1 MRLLDA
7 VFDVLRKAGEP
18 LSPAEIVRQ
27 IKSASIQIDANEP
40 LDDESVKVEL
50 EHFASD
56 GTESSGIVQTPSG
69 RFTLPSMLD
78 KTIRTGTSFATT
90 AASTM
95 NPITIASSIAR
106 ANVGAMWTV
115 QDATKEVLRRA
126 RRPLSISEMTTVLEA
141 AGVLRGN
148 RSEDESQVRSQLI
161 QDMLQHG
168 RESAF
173 VRVGNNTYALRYHST
188 ESTHPGGVN
197 RSREG
202 VDAPASE
209 LGPDVE
215 SQSDVDAT
223 APSSD
228 DSQPTGIAGYSR
240 LARDIAD
247 ATLPD
252 ASEQDDLTVLRSI
265 RTLTNQHYERF
276 IVVFLA
282 SLGMTDISVINRL
295 RPGELDIHASMSVA
309 AVLDVNFSI
318 QALNWHRDVHGG
330 DIQLLRGGM
339 RIGDHG
345 LVITTSEFQRGAI
358 DEATRKDAIPI
369 ATINGKE
376 LVKIA
381 KERGAVRVLG

>member
-7 VFDVLRKAGEP
+7 AFDVLRRAGEP

-27 IKSASIQIDANEP
+27 IKSARIQIDANEP
-40 LDDESVKVEL
+40 LDDASVKVEL

-78 KTIRTGTSFATT
+78 KTIRTGTSIATT
-90 AASTM
+90 AASTI
-95 NPITIASSIAR
+95 NPISIASSIAR

-126 RRPLSISEMTTVLEA
+126 KRPLSIGEMTTMLEA

-148 RSEDESQVRSQLI
+148 RSEDESKVRTQLI

-168 RESAF
+168 QESTF
-173 VRVGNNTYALRYHST
+173 VRVGNSTYALRYYAADSASSDGAKR
-188 ESTHPGGVN
+188 ES
-197 RSREG
+197 EG
-202 VDAPASE
+202 VETSGTDPELTPDGDSAADGAMQSNETGRPSE
-209 LGPDVE
+209 IGL
-215 SQSDVDAT
+215 S
-223 APSSD
+223 
-228 DSQPTGIAGYSR
+228 SR
-240 LARDIAD
+240 LARDIEEAIRTPV
-247 ATLPD
+247 A
-252 ASEQDDLTVLRSI
+252 EEHDLTVLKRL
-265 RTLTNQHYERF
+265 RTLTNQRFERF
-276 IVVFLA
+276 TVVFLA
-282 SLGMTDISVINRL
+282 SLGMTDIKVINRL

-309 AVLDVNFSI
+309 SVMDVNFSI

-330 DIQLLRGGM
+330 DVQLLRGGM

-345 LVITTSEFQRGAI
+345 LIITTSEFQRGALE
-358 DEATRKDAIPI
+358 EATRKDAIPI
-369 ATINGKE
+369 ATIGGTE

>member
-7 VFDVLRKAGEP
+7 AFDVLRKAGEP
-18 LSPAEIVRQ
+18 LSPSEIVRQ
-27 IKSASIQIDANEP
+27 IKSARIQIDANEP
-40 LDDESVKVEL
+40 LDDASVKVEL

-78 KTIRTGTSFATT
+78 KTIRTGTSIATT
-90 AASTM
+90 AASTI

-115 QDATKEVLRRA
+115 QDATKEVLSRA
-126 RRPLSISEMTTVLEA
+126 KRPLSIGEMTTVLEA

-148 RSEDESQVRSQLI
+148 RSEDESKVRSQLI

-168 RESAF
+168 RESTF
-173 VRVGNNTYALRYHST
+173 VRVGNNTYALRYYSADSASPDGASIGSAIDET
-188 ESTHPGGVN
+188 SG
-197 RSREG
+197 S
-202 VDAPASE
+202 DPASA
-209 LGPDVE
+209 
-215 SQSDVDAT
+215 SDAEIEPVGAIRSNE
-223 APSSD
+223 AN
-228 DSQPTGIAGYSR
+228 QQGEIAVSSR
-240 LARDIAD
+240 LSRDIEE
-247 ATLPD
+247 ATRITV
-252 ASEQDDLTVLRSI
+252 AEEDDRTILRRL
-265 RTLTNQHYERF
+265 RTLTNQRFERF

-282 SLGMTDISVINRL
+282 SLGMTDIKVINRL

-309 AVLDVNFSI
+309 SVMDVSFSI

-330 DIQLLRGGM
+330 DVQLLRGGM

-345 LVITTSEFQRGAI
+345 LIITTSEFQRGAFE
-358 DEATRKDAIPI
+358 EATRKDAIPI
-369 ATINGKE
+369 ATINGTE
-376 LVKIA
+376 LIKIA